1 MNQVNPRPDL
11 NEDNKSVI
19 SSFEHI
25 DNEIGHWCTD
35 SYIIANRISKLY
47 KGQDDDIFI
56 FSRERSISE

>member
-25 DNEIGHWCTD
+25 DYGLGHWCTD